1 MLEVIENPNA
11 PLRALIDGEKV
22 KKFMEQP
29 SDYARP
35 FYGQLMAGPQ
45 LLAYLLQVNYWL
57 EHYKIRIIMS

>member
-1 MLEVIENPNA
+1 MLEVIEDGNA
-11 PLRALIDGEKV
+11 PVNVLIDGEKV
-22 KKFMEQP
+22 KAFMEQP

-57 EHYKIRIIMS
+57 ERYRVKLV

>member
-1 MLEVIENPNA
+1 MRNVLEDANA
-11 PLRALIDGEKV
+11 PIRTLIDGEKV

-45 LLAYLLQVNYWL
+45 LLAYFLQVNYWL
-57 EHYKIRIIMS
+57 GHYRVRMTG